1 MIQHSL
7 TVMLELCH
15 RGELTPET
23 VVEKMCHNPAIIFNV
38 ADRGFLRAGYKAD
51 IVLVNPDAPWTVS
64 GENILSK
71 CGWSPLEGTTF
82 RSRVMT
88 TIVNGVTVFAEG
100 RLTGRRAAERL
111 IFIR

>member
-1 MIQHSL
+1 M
-7 TVMLELCH
+7 MLELCH

-23 VVEKMCHNPAIIFNV
+23 VVEKMCHNPAVIFSV
-38 ADRGFLRAGYKAD
+38 AGRGFLRKGYKAD
-51 IVLVNPDAPWTVS
+51 IVLVNPDSPWTVT
-64 GENILSK
+64 GDNILSK

-88 TIVNGVTVFAEG
+88 TIVNGITVFAEG

-111 IFIR
+111 SFNR